1 MNCLTAVRETTHS
14 HNAVQIKE
22 MKLRSYSKQN
32 ALGLEAASFESA
44 KKHSERKQD
53 SEM

>member
-1 MNCLTAVRETTHS
+1 MNCLTTVRETTHS

-22 MKLRSYSKQN
+22 LKLHSYSEQN

-44 KKHSERKQD
+44 QKHSEGKQD
-53 SEM
+53 AEM